1 MAEET
6 ADIYRM
12 NRLLEIEHSDW
23 ERQLKQAVGSLDC
36 FANAGLFIDLARSKF
51 TICKTSLTYG
61 VYFFVQGFKDS
72 LISIFEASCILHKY
86 EERTGLT
93 VTREE
98 LDSGA
103 LKTKLAPSDYDTTCL
118 VSPLTYPHLFRPT
131 QRC

>member
-12 NRLLEIEHSDW
+12 NKLQEIEHSDW
-23 ERQLKQAVGSLDC
+23 ERQLKQAVSFPFFNSLP
-36 FANAGLFIDLARSKF
+36 AILIHSVHHLWSLFL
-51 TICKTSLTYG
+51 
-61 VYFFVQGFKDS
+61 VQGFKDS
-72 LISIFEASCILHKY
+72 SISIFEASCILNKY

-103 LKTKLAPSDYDTTCL
+103 LKTKLAPSDYDTTCQ
-118 VSPLTYPHLFRPT
+118 VNFLFFTFIDRLNVDT
-131 QRC
+131 ELLKCFC

>member
-12 NRLLEIEHSDW
+12 NKLLEIEHSDW
-23 ERQLKQAVGSLDC
+23 ERQLKQAVSSPFFFLPTIQIHSVHHLWSL
-36 FANAGLFIDLARSKF
+36 FL
-51 TICKTSLTYG
+51 
-61 VYFFVQGFKDS
+61 VQGFKDS
-72 LISIFEASCILHKY
+72 SISIFEASCILHKY

-118 VSPLTYPHLFRPT
+118 VSFLTHSYLYRPT
-131 QRC
+131 KR

>member
-1 MAEET
+1 MAGET

-23 ERQLKQAVGSLDC
+23 ERQLKQAVSPLLY
-36 FANAGLFIDLARSKF
+36 FTVFNFFPTIQIRS
-51 TICKTSLTYG
+51 TYNLWNS
-61 VYFFVQGFKDS
+61 FPVQGFKDS
-72 LISIFEASCILHKY
+72 SISIFEASCILHKY

-93 VTREE
+93 VSREE

-118 VSPLTYPHLFRPT
+118 VSFSLSHLLY
-131 QRC
+131 CL